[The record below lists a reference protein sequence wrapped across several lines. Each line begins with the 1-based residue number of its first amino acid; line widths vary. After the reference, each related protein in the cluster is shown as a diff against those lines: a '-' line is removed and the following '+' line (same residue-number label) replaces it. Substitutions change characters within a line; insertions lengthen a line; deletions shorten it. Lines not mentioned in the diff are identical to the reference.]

1 MSSNIERPLKYH
13 RAVSMLNFY
22 PFFPYFLKVWS
33 PGFNVAATAWG
44 VEAAACC
51 SFGSQSDSRLTWELS
66 PLRFAFEALS
76 LEPPLAAAP
85 PGSSVAQKKA
95 TTLSSHHKHKAFSME
110 DVNCFY
116 FSLAPSQHFS
126 RTCIFNFLT
135 HFLQLS
141 KQK

>member
-13 RAVSMLNFY
+13 RAVSMPNFY

-51 SFGSQSDSRLTWELS
+51 SFGNQSDSWLTWELS

-76 LEPPLAAAP
+76 LEPPLAAAS
-85 PGSSVAQKKA
+85 GLVSSTEKGHDSLFSSQTQSLFNGGCELPLFQPSPIIALLKDLHLQFSYPLSA
-95 TTLSSHHKHKAFSME
+95 TL
-110 DVNCFY
+110 
-116 FSLAPSQHFS
+116 
-126 RTCIFNFLT
+126 
-135 HFLQLS
+135 
-141 KQK
+141 